1 MKISRINIPLD
12 YNNPYWKE
20 FKFLKQYIM
29 QALGSPI
36 IRVELTENHLNQSI
50 HDAIHQYMKYDDR
63 INELAVEIINVS
75 DNVADIPAGID
86 ASLIRDVLFEESTN
100 IFGFFTPLDEG
111 IVASFP
117 LRSILDFAGGYFDL
131 AQYYMARQNLETAN
145 DILGR
150 KRGWEIIN
158 GKLNIYPSLKD
169 SSRVAIV
176 YGKVLDPEKFE
187 EDEWVRS
194 YSVASAKI
202 ILGNIRRKLSGF
214 SAAGGAATT
223 DGTDL
228 INEGKQEQTDLITSL
243 KDGRPSLPFD
253 QF

>member
-1 MKISRINIPLD
+1 MKISRISIPLD
-12 YNNPYWKE
+12 YENPYYKQ
-20 FKFLKQYIM
+20 FTFLKGYIM

-36 IRVELTENHLNQSI
+36 IRVELTENQLHQAI

-63 INELAVEIINVS
+63 INELAIEIITVAN
-75 DNVADIPAGID
+75 NIADIPPGID
-86 ASLIRDVLFEESTN
+86 TSLIKDVLFEESTN

-131 AQYYMARQNLETAN
+131 SQYYMARQNLETAN

-150 KRGWEIIN
+150 KRGWEIFD
-158 GKLNIYPSLKD
+158 GKLHIYPSLKD

-202 ILGNIRRKLSGF
+202 MLGNIRRKLSGF
-214 SAAGGAATT
+214 SAAGGAAQT
-223 DGTDL
+223 DGGDL
-228 INEGKQEQTDLITSL
+228 INEGKQEQTDLIASL